1 MHLEDKS
8 TIARYTYK
16 DMDLRDLISLPSIDM
31 CLLFSEKLP
40 IVSFHFYEVYVIK
53 HLAHS

>member
-31 CLLFSEKLP
+31 CLLFSEKLA